1 MYLESTLYPWIFVF
15 TKRRDVAP
23 QLILAMREIR
33 THRQTIFFHY
43 MIFWSCELLLP
54 SRGVLMVIKFWTL
67 FKFFLYQPWKT
78 KFQIFGFISCTWSP
92 QTCFQFNLAS
102 VFTYL
107 VKLLVH
113 VSLAFHA
120 CQNNS
125 THHLMGTIQI
135 MEIVSL
141 FWSKLV
147 GQQGAKLVIKEL
159 VSYVPQ

>member
-107 VKLLVH
+107 VNVH
-113 VSLAFHA
+113 VSMAF
-120 CQNNS
+120 Q
-125 THHLMGTIQI
+125 LIILWGQ
-135 MEIVSL
+135 
-141 FWSKLV
+141 SKLW
-147 GQQGAKLVIKEL
+147 KLLAYFYLSQLGSK
-159 VSYVPQ
+159 VPN